1 MIDELIRRYGR
12 YMGGIDYE
20 KVLSQLLNEEDRL
33 REVERRLAGIDTGQ
47 QVNSEA
53 LRRLELRQLITRYV
67 ELKNK
72 EGQLLELIKELK
84 LRGYTRA
91 EVTRAMKKLRKVRR
105 EIRMVRRLMK
115 ITTRNNEDNTINFAK
130 GITMKPRK
138 TKTFYKLHKDIP
150 CGPRVCIS

>member
-20 KVLSQLLNEEDRL
+20 KVLNQLLNEEDRL

-47 QVNSEA
+47 QVNNEA

-72 EGQLLELIKELK
+72 EGQLLELIKELR

-115 ITTRNNEDNTINFAK
+115 ITTRNNEATQ
-130 GITMKPRK
+130 
-138 TKTFYKLHKDIP
+138 
-150 CGPRVCIS
+150 